1 MSLESA
7 LDEERREVMNILEG
21 RAAKSPT
28 SPTTLGYGQNGRN
41 SSPAPQIR
49 SMLDVGPAGP
59 RRSSL
64 AGPAASVTALP
75 VRSAPV
81 IRSMLDPQ
89 SSPPPRV
96 GYSVTTSP
104 TSNTVLEGATH
115 HRAQSDAS
123 IHSLSDT
130 RPRASSDV
138 QRDGAAPPYAGN
150 QFDMSSNV
158 QGPALPKRVTQ
169 GGKKG
174 LGISSMA
181 SIIQGQELEPQP
193 KAGDRGRHN
202 STAGILSGIGGKS
215 RSPSS
220 RLNPRSQ
227 SPGGTLL
234 NNSFN
239 LMPVPGKF
247 VTPGGAVIDMN
258 NAYRRLSDA
267 NLLKSGSH
275 LSNIPT
281 LKGKEGTRVGS
292 GESLSPTGEVRLQ
305 KDYYRTSGSG
315 DAAIESSDESDSTDD
330 DDDDDAWDPTARG
343 RKKASRKKRVNC
355 DTKKDPNGKTPELG
369 PAGMGRVGGPRT
381 VRSLLAAAEEER
393 ISVSAKANAK
403 PGSGAADVDIDN
415 DENGKPS
422 ASGPAGMG
430 RSAGP
435 RMARSLLGAAEE
447 ERLSVASKYKV
458 KSLIDPAITVSG
470 PNGEKLSAER
480 LSRRN
485 SGVHPNTNYNSQ
497 ISGGSSPA
505 TSDSEDLSDIRRA
518 QRLIINQS
526 PIDSSIQHRVI
537 RTIVRGEYSK
547 MVEEAEG
554 GSRRI
559 RKYLV
564 ATDLS
569 SEAAYALEWTIGTV
583 LRDGD
588 SLFAI
593 YAVDEEVGTKQTG
606 ETEPMEGL
614 PVGQG
619 GVAMQETTEMVDKMT
634 AATQNKI
641 SRSNPSPLA
650 RPAMLP
656 DGKESRAASTDSRSI
671 PRADQERFHAIELI
685 SQTCIKFLRKT
696 RLQVRV
702 GVEVIHCKSPKHMI
716 TEAIDVLDPTL
727 VILGSRGRS
736 ALKGVLLG
744 SFSNYLV
751 TKSSVPVMVAR
762 KKLQKPSS
770 KNRLPHSRLVNN
782 LTPSK
787 SLAEAKID

>member
-21 RAAKSPT
+21 RAAKSQT
-28 SPTTLGYGQNGRN
+28 SPTARGYGQNGRN
-41 SSPAPQIR
+41 ASPAPPIR

-64 AGPAASVTALP
+64 AGPAASVPAPPL
-75 VRSAPV
+75 RSTPV

-89 SSPPPRV
+89 SSPPPRINHN
-96 GYSVTTSP
+96 VTASP
-104 TSNTVLEGATH
+104 LSSNSLDGAVH
-115 HRAQSDAS
+115 HRAQSDS
-123 IHSLSDT
+123 STHSLSDS
-130 RPRASSDV
+130 RPRASSDL
-138 QRDGAAPPYAGN
+138 QRDGAAFPYAGN
-150 QFDMSSNV
+150 QFDMSSSV
-158 QGPALPKRVTQ
+158 QGPGLPKRVMQ

-181 SIIQGQELEPQP
+181 SIIQGQELEPQT
-193 KAGDRGRHN
+193 KAGDRGRHS
-202 STAGILSGIGGKS
+202 STAGILSGIGGTS
-215 RSPSS
+215 ISPSS
-220 RLNPRSQ
+220 RLSPRSQ
-227 SPGGTLL
+227 SPCGLAL
-234 NNSFN
+234 NTNSFN
-239 LMPVPGKF
+239 PMPVPGKF

-267 NLLKSGSH
+267 NLLNSGGH
-275 LSNIPT
+275 LSNIPIT
-281 LKGKEGTRVGS
+281 KGKEGVRLGS
-292 GESLSPTGEVRLQ
+292 GESLSPTGEIRLQ

-330 DDDDDAWDPTARG
+330 DDDAWGPPVRG
-343 RKKASRKKRVNC
+343 RKKGPRKKSA
-355 DTKKDPNGKTPELG
+355 DATAKNGPSGKGPESG
-369 PAGMGRVGGPRT
+369 PAGMGRAGGPRT

-393 ISVSAKANAK
+393 ISVSAKINAE
-403 PGSGAADVDIDN
+403 PGSTAAHFDTDN
-415 DENGKPS
+415 GENEKPS

-458 KSLIDPAITVSG
+458 KSLLDPTITVSG
-470 PNGEKLSAER
+470 PSGEKLSAER

-497 ISGGSSPA
+497 ISGASSPT

-526 PIDSSIQHRVI
+526 PVDSSVQHRVI
-537 RTIVRGEYSK
+537 RTIVRGEYFK

-588 SLFAI
+588 SLYAI
-593 YAVDEEVGTKQTG
+593 YAVDEEVGTRQMG
-606 ETEPMEGL
+606 ETEIMEGL

-619 GVAMQETTEMVDKMT
+619 GVAMQETTAMVDKLT
-634 AATQNKI
+634 AATQNKLAKHN
-641 SRSNPSPLA
+641 SSPLA
-650 RPAMLP
+650 GPALLP
-656 DGKESRAASTDSRSI
+656 GDKDSRAASTDSRSI
-671 PRADQERFHAIELI
+671 SRADNERLHAIELI

-762 KKLQKPSS
+762 KKLQKPNSTH
-770 KNRLPHSRLVNN
+770 RLPHSRLVNN

>member
-21 RAAKSPT
+21 RAANSQT
-28 SPTTLGYGQNGRN
+28 SPTTPGYGQSGRT

-49 SMLDVGPAGP
+49 SMLDIGPAGP

-64 AGPAASVTALP
+64 AGPAVSVTAPP

-96 GYSVTTSP
+96 SHSVTTSP
-104 TSNTVLEGATH
+104 ISNSLLEGVTH

-123 IHSLSDT
+123 THSLSNA
-130 RPRASSDV
+130 RLRASSDL
-138 QRDGAAPPYAGN
+138 QRDGAALPYAGN

-181 SIIQGQELEPQP
+181 SIMQGQELEPQP

-202 STAGILSGIGGKS
+202 STAGILSGIAGKS
-215 RSPSS
+215 KSPSS
-220 RLNPRSQ
+220 RLSPRSQ

-239 LMPVPGKF
+239 LMPAPGKF

-267 NLLKSGSH
+267 NLLKSGGN

-281 LKGKEGTRVGS
+281 LKGKEGARVGS

-305 KDYYRTSGSG
+305 KDYYRTGGSG
-315 DAAIESSDESDSTDD
+315 GAAIESSDESDSTDD
-330 DDDDDAWDPTARG
+330 DDNAWDPTARG
-343 RKKASRKKRVNC
+343 RKKPTRKKGVDC
-355 DTKKDPNGKTPELG
+355 DAKKDPKGKNSQSG
-369 PAGMGRVGGPRT
+369 PAGMGRAGGPRT

-403 PGSGAADVDIDN
+403 PGSNAVDIEVDN
-415 DENGKPS
+415 SENDKPL
-422 ASGPAGMG
+422 ALGPAGMG
-430 RSAGP
+430 RSVGP

-480 LSRRN
+480 LLRRN

-497 ISGGSSPA
+497 ISGASSPA

-518 QRLIINQS
+518 QRLTINQS
-526 PIDSSIQHRVI
+526 PVDSSVQHRVI
-537 RTIVRGEYSK
+537 RTIVRGEYSR

-606 ETEPMEGL
+606 ETEPMECL

-619 GVAMQETTEMVDKMT
+619 GAAMQETTEMVDRLT

-641 SRSNPSPLA
+641 SKNNPSPLA
-650 RPAMLP
+650 GPAMLP
-656 DGKESRAASTDSRSI
+656 DGKESRAASTDSRSM

-787 SLAEAKID
+787 SLAEAVID

>member
-21 RAAKSPT
+21 RAAKSQT
-28 SPTTLGYGQNGRN
+28 SPTTLGYGQIGHPSN
-41 SSPAPQIR
+41 PAPQIR

-64 AGPAASVTALP
+64 AGPAASAIAPP
-75 VRSAPV
+75 VRSTPV

-96 GYSVTTSP
+96 SQSVTTSP
-104 TSNTVLEGATH
+104 ASNNSFDGATH

-123 IHSLSDT
+123 IRSLSNS
-130 RPRASSDV
+130 RPRASSDL
-138 QRDGAAPPYAGN
+138 QNDGAALPYAGN
-150 QFDMSSNV
+150 QFEMSSNV
-158 QGPALPKRVTQ
+158 QGPSLPKRVTQ

-181 SIIQGQELEPQP
+181 SIIQGQELEPQL
-193 KAGDRGRHN
+193 KSGDRGRHN
-202 STAGILSGIGGKS
+202 STASILGGIGGKS
-215 RSPSS
+215 KSPSS

-227 SPGGTLL
+227 SPGGTSLSS
-234 NNSFN
+234 SFN
-239 LMPVPGKF
+239 VMPVPGKF
-247 VTPGGAVIDMN
+247 VTPGGAIIDMN

-267 NLLKSGSH
+267 NLLKSGGH

-305 KDYYRTSGSG
+305 KDYYRTGGSG
-315 DAAIESSDESDSTDD
+315 GAVIESSDESDSTDD
-330 DDDDDAWDPTARG
+330 DDAWGPTARG
-343 RKKASRKKRVNC
+343 RKKVSRKKRV
-355 DTKKDPNGKTPELG
+355 DSEAKKDSKEGNSSSG
-369 PAGMGRVGGPRT
+369 PAGMGRAGGPRA

-393 ISVSAKANAK
+393 ISVSAKTNAK
-403 PGSGAADVDIDN
+403 SRSKAANIDIDN
-415 DENGKPS
+415 SENDKPP

-447 ERLSVASKYKV
+447 ERLSIASKYKV
-458 KSLIDPAITVSG
+458 KSLIDPAITVNG

-497 ISGGSSPA
+497 ISGASSPA

-518 QRLIINQS
+518 QRLTINQS
-526 PIDSSIQHRVI
+526 PVDSSVQHRVI
-537 RTIVRGEYSK
+537 RTIVRGEYSR
-547 MVEEAEG
+547 MVEEAEA

-606 ETEPMEGL
+606 ESEPMEGL

-619 GVAMQETTEMVDKMT
+619 GAAMQETAEMVDRMT

-641 SRSNPSPLA
+641 SKINPSPLA
-650 RPAMLP
+650 SPAMLL
-656 DGKESRAASTDSRSI
+656 DGKESRAASADSRSI

>member
-21 RAAKSPT
+21 RAAKSQT
-28 SPTTLGYGQNGRN
+28 SPTTLGYGQNGRT

-59 RRSSL
+59 RRSSV
-64 AGPAASVTALP
+64 AGPVASVKAPP
-75 VRSAPV
+75 VRSTPV

-89 SSPPPRV
+89 RSPPPRLNQ
-96 GYSVTTSP
+96 SAMTSP
-104 TSNTVLEGATH
+104 TSRNPLDGGTH
-115 HRAQSDAS
+115 HRAQSDS
-123 IHSLSDT
+123 STHSLSNP
-130 RPRASSDV
+130 RPRASSDQ
-138 QRDGAAPPYAGN
+138 QRDVTALPYVGN
-150 QFDMSSNV
+150 QSDMSSNV
-158 QGPALPKRVTQ
+158 QSPASPKRVIQ

-181 SIIQGQELEPQP
+181 SIMQGQELEPQP

-202 STAGILSGIGGKS
+202 STASILGGIGGKS
-215 RSPSS
+215 KSPSS
-220 RLNPRSQ
+220 RLSLRSQ
-227 SPGGTLL
+227 SPGVTVLN

-267 NLLKSGSH
+267 NLLKSGGH
-275 LSNIPT
+275 LSNIPI

-315 DAAIESSDESDSTDD
+315 DAAIESSDESDTTV
-330 DDDDDAWDPTARG
+330 DDDAWGLTARG
-343 RKKASRKKRVNC
+343 RKKVTRKNRAVG
-355 DTKKDPNGKTPELG
+355 DAKKDPNGKHLGSG
-369 PAGMGRVGGPRT
+369 PAGMGRAGGPRT
-381 VRSLLAAAEEER
+381 ARSLLAAAEEER
-393 ISVSAKANAK
+393 ISVSAKANAE
-403 PGSGAADVDIDN
+403 PGSNTADIDTGNGEN
-415 DENGKPS
+415 DKPS
-422 ASGPAGMG
+422 ALGPAGMG

-458 KSLIDPAITVSG
+458 NSLLDPTITVSG
-470 PNGEKLSAER
+470 PSGEKPFAER

-505 TSDSEDLSDIRRA
+505 TSDSEELSDIRRA

-526 PIDSSIQHRVI
+526 PVDSSVQHRVI
-537 RTIVRGEYSK
+537 RTIVRGEYSR
-547 MVEEAEG
+547 MVEEAAG

-588 SLFAI
+588 SLYAI

-606 ETEPMEGL
+606 ETETMEGL

-619 GVAMQETTEMVDKMT
+619 GVAMQETTAMVDRLT
-634 AATQNKI
+634 VATQNKL
-641 SRSNPSPLA
+641 SKNSPSPLA
-650 RPAMLP
+650 GPALLP
-656 DGKESRAASTDSRSI
+656 DGQESRAASTDSRSMS
-671 PRADQERFHAIELI
+671 RADQERFHAIELI